1 MTLARVGPAGV
12 WVDALAPEGG
22 AERVE
27 SFAEHA
33 APGSSGLDEAAEV
46 REQEREDAV
55 LGWLAARS
63 LGTHGCADQLSERPA
78 DERRGDERADHRG
91 LTGAQLVESAD
102 GLQYSEQIFDGP
114 SQTIER
120 ADSFGSDAVR
130 QVRREPDVA
139 GLAVFGPRD
148 GNSDDSEHARL
159 VATDLKP
166 SVHID
171 DTTNR

>member
-1 MTLARVGPAGV
+1 LRWAVENLFRILKSVGRLDELRSGKPAVIRAFIAATLVGWALTQLICAAMRTERPRCEPSQYRVF
-12 WVDALAPEGG
+12 ALLLANL
-22 AERVE
+22 
-27 SFAEHA
+27 
-33 APGSSGLDEAAEV
+33 GSLVEAAEV

-114 SQTIER
+114 SQ
-120 ADSFGSDAVR
+120 
-130 QVRREPDVA
+130 
-139 GLAVFGPRD
+139 
-148 GNSDDSEHARL
+148 
-159 VATDLKP
+159 
-166 SVHID
+166 
-171 DTTNR
+171 